1 MRNHKLLNDKP
12 PKETVEPNIEQV
24 QDTQKAK
31 ETSTNFNSSNSFSN
45 LSSDSTNNSTATL
58 PIPSQTNQSFDA
70 KKIITDSDQKIEPKV
85 IEPIPEPKTQNNQE
99 KSIDKPDKRPT
110 SGTYNFADKANPE
123 NVIESF
129 SNQKKSEIKG
139 KMLNSKFS
147 QNNSALIVM
156 LIVIV
161 CLTSLCGFTTY
172 QIYKY
177 EQQIELAKGQVNI
190 NITPESTWSG
200 KGFEVKINNTE
211 FAKFQKESRPL
222 AFEFLDDKTGQV
234 DSLLSEDEIKGEF
247 YKTGI
252 IIYST
257 PFDSKLGIEEFQN
270 KILQKNGSQYVAT
283 TQKIALP
290 NDIVVA
296 KLSSKNSKDGISLL
310 AVVTSNNYYV
320 LKLYNQGQD
329 IPELK
334 TKNQLIEEIIAKI
347 KLS

>member
-1 MRNHKLLNDKP
+1 MRNHKLLNDKLT
-12 PKETVEPNIEQV
+12 KETVEPNIEQV
-24 QDTQKAK
+24 KDTK
-31 ETSTNFNSSNSFSN
+31 ETSTNSNSSNSFSN
-45 LSSDSTNNSTATL
+45 LSSDSTNTL
-58 PIPSQTNQSFDA
+58 PIPSQTNQSFGA

-85 IEPIPEPKTQNNQE
+85 IEPTLEPKTQNNQKSQE
-99 KSIDKPDKRPT
+99 QSIDKPDKKPT

-139 KMLNSKFS
+139 KMLNNKFS

-211 FAKFQKESRPL
+211 FSKFQKESRPL

-257 PFDSKLGIEEFQN
+257 PFDSKLGLEEFQN

-334 TKNQLIEEIIAKI
+334 TKNQLIEEIITKI

>member
-24 QDTQKAK
+24 QDTK
-31 ETSTNFNSSNSFSN
+31 EISTNSNSSNSFSN

-211 FAKFQKESRPL
+211 FSKFQKESRPL

-257 PFDSKLGIEEFQN
+257 PFDSKLGLEEFQN

-334 TKNQLIEEIIAKI
+334 TKNQLIEEIITKI

>member
-1 MRNHKLLNDKP
+1 MRNHKLLNNKP
-12 PKETVEPNIEQV
+12 IKETVEPNIEQT
-24 QDTQKAK
+24 QDTQETK
-31 ETSTNFNSSNSFSN
+31 EANPNSNSSNSFSN
-45 LSSDSTNNSTATL
+45 LSSDSTATL

-70 KKIITDSDQKIEPKV
+70 KKVTTDSDQK
-85 IEPIPEPKTQNNQE
+85 IEPIPEPKTQNNQKSQE
-99 KSIDKPDKRPT
+99 QSIDKPDKKPT

-211 FAKFQKESRPL
+211 FSKFQKESRPL

-257 PFDSKLGIEEFQN
+257 PFDSKLGLEEFQN

-334 TKNQLIEEIIAKI
+334 TKNQLVEEIIAKI